1 MSELK
6 LSESTCDGLR
16 NVRTEIR
23 ETNSKA
29 ITTLGQAVRELEDAD
44 NEAAADL
51 AEILEG
57 HLFEDN
63 KATEGTIVDVL
74 EMFCE
79 EGARDRN
86 AAVEIMT

>member
-16 NVRTEIR
+16 DVRTEIR

-29 ITTLGQAVRELEDAD
+29 LTTLGQAVRELEDAD

-51 AEILEG
+51 AEDFEG
-57 HLFEDN
+57 RVFESTVD
-63 KATEGTIVDVL
+63 TEEAIVDVL
-74 EMFCE
+74 ELFCE
-79 EGARDRN
+79 EGARDLN
-86 AAVEIMT
+86 SSVNTKV

>member
-1 MSELK
+1 MAELN

-16 NVRTEIR
+16 DLRTEIR
-23 ETNSKA
+23 QTNNKA
-29 ITTLGQAVRELEDAD
+29 RRFLGKTVRELEDAD

-51 AEILEG
+51 AEVLDG

-63 KATEGTIVDVL
+63 KATEGTVVDVL

-79 EGARDRN
+79 EGTRN
-86 AAVEIMT
+86 EYSVGETMT